1 MAACLLESKL
11 QMIKNTMKYL
21 NLICVYIK
29 SITEAP
35 EKKRW
40 QGSSHL
46 SRAYDHKMHHPS
58 PILHEKTFKNGIICR

>member
-1 MAACLLESKL
+1 MVACLLESKL
-11 QMIKNTMKYL
+11 QMIINTMKYI
-21 NLICVYIK
+21 NLILEYIK

-46 SRAYDHKMHHPS
+46 SRAYDNKMYQP
-58 PILHEKTFKNGIICR
+58 PTLYEKSFKNGNISRY